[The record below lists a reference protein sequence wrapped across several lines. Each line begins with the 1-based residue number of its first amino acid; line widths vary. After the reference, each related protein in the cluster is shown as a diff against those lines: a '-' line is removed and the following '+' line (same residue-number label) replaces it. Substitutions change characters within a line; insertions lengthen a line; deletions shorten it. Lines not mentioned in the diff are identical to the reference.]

1 MESSGQSGLDSEWE
15 ELSPTKNDP
24 HQHRLSI
31 VGFFLLF
38 LGPGISSIIANEIIL
53 PALIGISCMVY
64 GGAVGNT
71 WYREEMLPYLDRR
84 VDVSD
89 VEARRFLS
97 FIHYSRISILIS
109 GLLGAVPSDIVF
121 RYYWNLILPLAI
133 IDPIVLPLSLLLLLC
148 TMGLFIVQIV
158 LWVKIFNRVL
168 SSNYSDISHLI
179 AIKEKW
185 EKTNKKRMNE
195 RNKMGPVQR

>member
-1 MESSGQSGLDSEWE
+1 
-15 ELSPTKNDP
+15 
-24 HQHRLSI
+24 
-31 VGFFLLF
+31 
-38 LGPGISSIIANEIIL
+38 
-53 PALIGISCMVY
+53 MVY

-71 WYREEMLPYLDRR
+71 WYREEMLPYLGRR
-84 VDVSD
+84 VGVSD
-89 VEARRFLS
+89 VESRRFLS
-97 FIHYSRISILIS
+97 YIHYSRISILIS

-133 IDPIVLPLSLLLLLC
+133 VDPVVLPLSLLLLLC
-148 TMGLFIVQIV
+148 TMGLFIVQIA

-168 SSNYSDISHLI
+168 SSDYSDISHLI

-195 RNKMGPVQR
+195 RNKMGLVQR

>member
-1 MESSGQSGLDSEWE
+1 
-15 ELSPTKNDP
+15 
-24 HQHRLSI
+24 
-31 VGFFLLF
+31 
-38 LGPGISSIIANEIIL
+38 
-53 PALIGISCMVY
+53 MVY